1 MTGLLLSMKPTLYA
15 LLRIVAGL
23 LFALH
28 GVQKVFGLL
37 GGRQTELTSQ
47 RGLAGIIELV
57 GGVLIAAGAFTTPT
71 AFIASGEMAWAYFQS
86 HAPRGLWPIQ
96 NGGELAALYCWL
108 FLYIAAAG
116 PGKWSIDALRGRR
129 ARVAP

>member
-1 MTGLLLSMKPTLYA
+1 MIALLVSMKPYLYA
-15 LLRIVAGL
+15 LLRIVAGF

-37 GGRQTELTSQ
+37 GGRQAELTSQ
-47 RGLAGIIELV
+47 RGVAGIIELV
-57 GGVLIAAGAFTTPT
+57 GGILIAAGAFTTPV
-71 AFIASGEMAWAYFQS
+71 AFISSGEMAWAYFQS
-86 HAPRGLWPIQ
+86 HAPRGFWPIQ

-108 FLYIAAAG
+108 FLYIVAAG

-129 ARVAP
+129 PSSRQ